1 MALLPYGIVPPRLVF
16 SVVGKEVHN
25 KLVDLGQREHLARS
39 AVDRH
44 VYHRNVARER
54 VRGCFGPNYST
65 KLHSP
70 DLGWI
75 WSP

>member
-1 MALLPYGIVPPRLVF
+1 MALLPYGIVPPRFVF

-25 KLVDLGQREHLARS
+25 KLVDLGQGEHLARR
-39 AVDRH
+39 AVYRH

-54 VRGCFGPNYST
+54 VRGCLGPNYST

-70 DLGWI
+70 DLGGF